1 MGIEPTGNALPSLL
15 NKRFGANAD
24 AKCDWRVN
32 FGGMWGNAGTRE
44 TTVVT
49 SEAPSGIA
57 GRRAVYMSI
66 RQLSTMLR
74 PSVFAS
80 PGP

>member
-1 MGIEPTGNALPSLL
+1 
-15 NKRFGANAD
+15 
-24 AKCDWRVN
+24 
-32 FGGMWGNAGTRE
+32 MWDNAGTRE
-44 TTVVT
+44 TTVVI
-49 SEAPSGIA
+49 SDAPGGIA
-57 GRRAVYMSI
+57 GRRAVYISI

>member
-1 MGIEPTGNALPSLL
+1 MGIEPTGNALLEL
-15 NKRFGANAD
+15 ENKRFRANAD
-24 AKCDWRVN
+24 AKCDLRVN

-44 TTVVT
+44 TAVVT
-49 SEAPSGIA
+49 SDAPGGIG